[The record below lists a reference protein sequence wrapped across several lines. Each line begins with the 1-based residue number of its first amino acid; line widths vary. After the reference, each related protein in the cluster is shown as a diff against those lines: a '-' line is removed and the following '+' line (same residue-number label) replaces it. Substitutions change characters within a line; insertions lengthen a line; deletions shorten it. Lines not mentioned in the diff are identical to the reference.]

1 MRLQHIA
8 IITALGIGGSAT
20 PHSLNHHHV
29 HKPVKRGAWPDNVV
43 DVPVATVTSIIY
55 WLDGHSIPEEEVR
68 QGIANGTLVWGDDDI
83 LSTST
88 NGPVVLATPAP
99 TPDEQSPVA
108 HKSSQPHIVDD
119 VPATLSSSPSP
130 QAPPATHAKQSPPSS
145 LPSTASSDSSPVQQL
160 GDPSKSWADLV
171 DKNGYCSSCDKEFP
185 NNKIPCTEFPYGYGA
200 LPIPHEGLGGWSG
213 IQDPRYN
220 GGDGFDDIRTVV
232 KGSCSDGSCCTAGS
246 FCSYGCPNPYLK
258 LSFPSKQG
266 RTGQSVGGLYCN
278 NNGYLEMADGSLG
291 KTLCGQSSKSMTV
304 KVQNN
309 LSKSVSFCRTDYPGT
324 ESMTFPF
331 TLGPGQSGFLA
342 SPDQGKYYIWK
353 GLATS
358 AQYYV
363 NKQGIPE
370 DEACTWGSPMRG
382 KGNWSPTI
390 LGTSW
395 DDLKAHEGFT
405 SLFQNPESYNERL
418 DYDITF
424 TGDGVVSPC
433 AYKKASG
440 QYCQDGKC
448 SGDIKVGCTAAIK
461 PGSTLLIT
469 LSDG

>member
-1 MRLQHIA
+1 MKLQHVAIA
-8 IITALGIGGSAT
+8 IMLGIGASAT
-20 PHSLNHHHV
+20 PHSLNHRRA
-29 HKPVKRGAWPDNVV
+29 HKLVKRGVQPDNIV
-43 DVPVATVTSIIY
+43 DVPVATVTTIIY
-55 WLDGHSIPEEEVR
+55 WLDGHSIPEDEVR

-99 TPDEQSPVA
+99 NTDENSPIA
-108 HKSSQPHIVDD
+108 HKSSQSTIFDLES
-119 VPATLSSSPSP
+119 TGLSLPSL
-130 QAPPATHAKQSPPSS
+130 QAPPATESKQPPSS
-145 LPSTASSDSSPVQQL
+145 STSTASPDSSPTQQT
-160 GDPSKSWADLV
+160 DNKSKTWAELV

-200 LPIPHEGLGGWSG
+200 LPIAHEGLGGWSG
-213 IQDPRYN
+213 IQDPQYN
-220 GGDGFDDIRTVV
+220 GGDGFDNIRTVV
-232 KGSCSDGSCCTAGS
+232 KGSCPDGSCCTAGT

-324 ESMTFPF
+324 ESMTFPL

-342 SPDQGKYYIWK
+342 NPDQGKYYFWK

-370 DEACTWGSPMRG
+370 NEACTWGSPSG
-382 KGNWSPTI
+382 DKGNWSPTI
-390 LGTSW
+390 IGTSW
-395 DDLKAHEGFT
+395 DDLQAHEGFT
-405 SLFQNPESYNERL
+405 SLFQNSESYNERL

-440 QYCQDGKC
+440 QYCQGGKC
-448 SGDIKVGCTAAIK
+448 SNDIKVGCTAAIK
-461 PGSTLLIT
+461 SGSTLLIT